1 MNITL
6 GISERLRAAVAGL
19 LAARGDTA
27 PISDHEQLFTTGRLD
42 SLAATEMI
50 MLLEQD
56 FGLDLA
62 SADFDVS
69 VLDTIDGLA
78 ELVAGARA

>member
-1 MNITL
+1 MSLTTT
-6 GISERLRAAVAGL
+6 ERLRETVGSL
-19 LAARGDTA
+19 LAARGDTS
-27 PISDHEQLFTTGRLD
+27 PVTDEESLFVTGRLD

-62 SADFDVS
+62 GADFDVS
-69 VLDTIDGLA
+69 ALDTISDLA
-78 ELVAGARA
+78 RLVGTRTLQ